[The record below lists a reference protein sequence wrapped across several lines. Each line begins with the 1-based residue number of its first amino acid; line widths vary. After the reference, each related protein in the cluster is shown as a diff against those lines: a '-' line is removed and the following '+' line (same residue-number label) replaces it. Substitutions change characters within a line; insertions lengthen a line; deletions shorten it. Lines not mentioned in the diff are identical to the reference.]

1 MQVEVFVSGFENVMF
16 ELFQCENLEAKNE
29 MLVKASEEHEQ
40 IRNDQKLAQREI
52 QKRADEIEQLE
63 KVSSASSC

>member
-1 MQVEVFVSGFENVMF
+1 
-16 ELFQCENLEAKNE
+16 

-52 QKRADEIEQLE
+52 QKRADEIDQLE
-63 KVSSASSC
+63 KVSFFSHPKCINHMITQVCNLCNHH